1 MKFKNLQE
9 QLPLYVISTKIFPY
23 FKICGFLVINNQVIS
38 DFLNYNSIFFI
49 LVSALTFVMFGS
61 FTSYNNWWG
70 SLETKIEVL
79 IYRKSPD
86 LKKMI
91 NDDLLYKDQLEMEIK
106 NLNL

>member
-1 MKFKNLQE
+1 
-9 QLPLYVISTKIFPY
+9 
-23 FKICGFLVINNQVIS
+23 
-38 DFLNYNSIFFI
+38 
-49 LVSALTFVMFGS
+49 MFGS